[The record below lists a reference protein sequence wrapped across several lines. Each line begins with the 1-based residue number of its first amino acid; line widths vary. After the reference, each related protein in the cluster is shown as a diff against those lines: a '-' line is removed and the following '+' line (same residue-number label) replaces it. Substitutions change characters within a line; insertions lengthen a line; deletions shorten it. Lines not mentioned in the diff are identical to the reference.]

1 VYTEPE
7 LAIIAAISE
16 NDKVARRATIPVI
29 TKDMMTDGP
38 AYNAA
43 ACPLKVNIPI
53 PEKKIKIIYI
63 NIIFNITYR

>member
-1 VYTEPE
+1 VYAEPQ
-7 LAIIAAISE
+7 LFIIAAIS
-16 NDKVARRATIPVI
+16 DKDIAARSATIPDRI
-29 TKDMMTDGP
+29 KDMMTDGP